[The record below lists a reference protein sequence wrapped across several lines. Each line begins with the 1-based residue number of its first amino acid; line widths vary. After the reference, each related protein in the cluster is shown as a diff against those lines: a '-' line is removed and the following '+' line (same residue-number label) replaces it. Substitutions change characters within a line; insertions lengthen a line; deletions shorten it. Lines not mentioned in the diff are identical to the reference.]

1 MKSIKQISVLVA
13 VAIATLVSAQ
23 TDKVAKPERVPRK
36 VSFPIG
42 EVFDLN
48 GTILYPAEP
57 DEAAPVPCV
66 LLLAGSGPTD
76 RNGNQGQIRPRLLS
90 QTAVALA
97 DHGIATF
104 RYDKRAFAGY
114 SADFPD
120 LEEMSEFFRFGR
132 FVSDAAAAL
141 EFVRTQPGIDP
152 DRIAVLGHSEG
163 GLIALTLATSEN
175 PPLGIM
181 CLAAPGRPVAELLR
195 EQIAAQIGKTS
206 PDAVE
211 QILASF
217 DAAMD
222 AVKKQEPLPT
232 DLPAWMG
239 SMFNVTT
246 VGIMKDY
253 AEVDPIELARK
264 AKGPVLVLNGS
275 ADLQVSAEKDA
286 AVLAE
291 ALSSRKDEIT
301 TLTILEGIS
310 HNFKTVK
317 MPGDPGV
324 SGPVVESALDAI
336 RAWCDQHLV
345 EAED

>member
-1 MKSIKQISVLVA
+1 MVVCAFA
-13 VAIATLVSAQ
+13 VLVSAQ
-23 TDKVAKPERVPRK
+23 TDKVAKPERVARK
-36 VSFPIG
+36 VSFPIDA
-42 EVFDLN
+42 VFDLN
-48 GTILYPAEP
+48 GTLLFPGEP
-57 DEAAPVPCV
+57 DEAAPVPAV

-76 RNGNQGQIRPRLLS
+76 RNGNQGQIRSRLLS

-104 RYDKRAFAGY
+104 RYDKRAMAGY
-114 SADFPD
+114 ASGYPD
-120 LEEMSEFFRFGR
+120 LDEMGAFFSLDR
-132 FVSDAAAAL
+132 FVSDAEDAL
-141 EFVRTQPGIDP
+141 EFMRSQPGIDA

-163 GLIALTLATSEN
+163 GLIALTLAAGDN

-181 CLAAPGRPVAELLR
+181 CLAAPGRPVAELIR
-195 EQIAAQIGKTS
+195 DQIAAQIGKTS
-206 PDAVE
+206 PDSVE

-217 DAAMD
+217 DAAID

-239 SMFNVTT
+239 SMFNPTT
-246 VGIMKDY
+246 VGIMRDY
-253 AEVDPIELARK
+253 AEIDPVELARN
-264 AKGPVLVLNGS
+264 AKGPVLVLNGT

-310 HNFKTVK
+310 HNFKKIK
-317 MPGDPGV
+317 MSGDPGV

-336 RAWCDQHLV
+336 RAWCDQHL
-345 EAED
+345 AANED

>member
-1 MKSIKQISVLVA
+1 MVVCAFAVLA
-13 VAIATLVSAQ
+13 SAQ
-23 TDKVAKPERVPRK
+23 SDKVAKPERVARK
-36 VSFPIG
+36 VSFPIDADF
-42 EVFDLN
+42 ELN
-48 GTILYPAEP
+48 GTLLFPSEP

-76 RNGNQGQIRPRLLS
+76 RNGNHGQIRPRLLS

-104 RYDKRAFAGY
+104 RYDKRAFTGY
-114 SADFPD
+114 AENFPD
-120 LEEMSEFFRFGR
+120 LEELSEFFRLNR
-132 FVSDAAAAL
+132 FVSDAEHAL
-141 EFVRTQPGIDP
+141 EFMRSQPGIDT

-163 GLIALTLATSEN
+163 GLIALTLAAGEN

-195 EQIAAQIGKTS
+195 EQISTQIGKTS
-206 PDAVE
+206 PDALE
-211 QILASF
+211 KILASF

-222 AVKKQEPLPT
+222 AVKNQEPLPT
-232 DLPAWMG
+232 DLPSWMG
-239 SMFNVTT
+239 SIFNVTT

-275 ADLQVSAEKDA
+275 ADMQVSVEKDA

-291 ALSSRKDEIT
+291 ALSSRADEIT

-310 HNFKTVK
+310 HNFKTIK

-324 SGPVVESALDAI
+324 SGPVVEAAFDAI
-336 RAWCDQHLV
+336 RAWCDQNLV
-345 EAED
+345 GAED